1 MKLTNLPT
9 FGSIISAIV
18 ASICCIGPIFLAVIG
33 VGGAG
38 LFSKFESLRP
48 YFIVIT
54 VALLGSAFYLAYR
67 KREVECEDGSC
78 ELRSAGK
85 WNKIALWVATVLV
98 IFFFAFPYL
107 IGLSN
112 PGASI
117 AQANVETSEV
127 IIPVEGMTCAGCE
140 FNVENAVKKLD
151 GIIEAKAD
159 HQKGEVYVKLEKRK
173 ANVDDMV
180 EAISKAGYKAIKQ

>member
-85 WNKIALWVATVLV
+85 WNKIALWVATVLIV
-98 IFFFAFPYL
+98 FFFAFPYL

-127 IIPVEGMTCAGCE
+127 IISVEGMTCTG
-140 FNVENAVKKLD
+140 
-151 GIIEAKAD
+151 
-159 HQKGEVYVKLEKRK
+159 
-173 ANVDDMV
+173 
-180 EAISKAGYKAIKQ
+180 